1 MQRGW
6 QNVEP
11 LPAVRMRVNAFE
23 GGKKKE
29 RKWWA
34 YAPYLF
40 LLHCESFSCLESRNL
55 SIQSAPPFDTVAMSM
70 NIALA
75 LFYLHY
81 DIDVDYYS
89 TFLVLRRW
97 PAEQMHVHV

>member
-1 MQRGW
+1 MLLKK
-6 QNVEP
+6 E
-11 LPAVRMRVNAFE
+11 E
-23 GGKKKE
+23 KKKE

-40 LLHCESFSCLESRNL
+40 LQHCEPFSTLESRNKP
-55 SIQSAPPFDTVAMSM
+55 IQSAPPFDTVAMTSMSM

-89 TFLVLRRW
+89 TFLVVCCW
-97 PAEQMHVHV
+97 PAEQMSMSIVAMVSVLNKCP

>member
-1 MQRGW
+1 MLLK
-6 QNVEP
+6 NE
-11 LPAVRMRVNAFE
+11 E
-23 GGKKKE
+23 KKKE

-40 LLHCESFSCLESRNL
+40 LQHCESFSSLESRNQP
-55 SIQSAPPFDTVAMSM
+55 IQSASPFDTVAMTSTSM

-75 LFYLHY
+75 LFYLYY